1 MKKRTKIFISVEKV
15 KILNKSVFSIPRV
28 PDEIISRV
36 LNQQT
41 LGVDAITGATASSK
55 AVLKAIEN
63 ALKE

>member
-41 LGVDAITGATASSK
+41 LGVDVVTGATASSK